1 MNTRQTIGDPNG
13 PRIEMEPDWRLCRVL
28 GGGTRALREAKTE
41 FTPMTARERRDMP
54 LYEERLAT
62 STLHDVYGETVSR
75 VASLPFPKPPSITG
89 KLPPQLAA
97 IETDADR
104 CGTSLSVFG
113 SQVYRD
119 AIDRGL
125 GLFLVDN
132 VPTTVAEQQLN
143 SDGSA
148 KAGPD
153 GKPLVTTRAMTFA
166 EVEAMDARPY
176 LSRIDPDNL
185 VGWDSVSVNG
195 REVCTELRVREWAY
209 RPSADGPDQ
218 LVERVRKY
226 TGTTVELWERE
237 LGTAAISQDRS
248 LLSSKGDPTGWRMIQ
263 EPTATGFP
271 DGEIPLVVIYTRKVG
286 FLHAKPPFLPL
297 AYLNVK
303 HWNQQSV
310 LDASIRF
317 CLSPLL
323 MLTGL
328 TKEEA
333 EQKPRLGE
341 GATFASSSETAAG
354 TYVEIGGASLTIAQA
369 EIEKTEARMRARS
382 ADPLMAGS
390 ATATGEVRA
399 EMKDQSEAQQWV
411 ETAEWAFY
419 RAFQLAAKWINATLP
434 EDFNVTLYRASS
446 VMQVANPQRTT
457 ALQNDVSQGR
467 LTLETYL
474 KERARSGDF
483 ADDFDPTV
491 EAMKV
496 EEDAQRKVE
505 QQMQALADK
514 IVQQER
520 QGGDPNADP
529 NADPSQDPNA
539 DQKKP
544 VPPQLQGAR

>member
-1 MNTRQTIGDPNG
+1 
-13 PRIEMEPDWRLCRVL
+13 
-28 GGGTRALREAKTE
+28 
-41 FTPMTARERRDMP
+41 
-54 LYEERLAT
+54 
-62 STLHDVYGETVSR
+62 
-75 VASLPFPKPPSITG
+75 
-89 KLPPQLAA
+89 
-97 IETDADR
+97 
-104 CGTSLSVFG
+104 
-113 SQVYRD
+113 
-119 AIDRGL
+119 
-125 GLFLVDN
+125 
-132 VPTTVAEQQLN
+132 
-143 SDGSA
+143 
-148 KAGPD
+148 
-153 GKPLVTTRAMTFA
+153 
-166 EVEAMDARPY
+166 
-176 LSRIDPDNL
+176 
-185 VGWDSVSVNG
+185 
-195 REVCTELRVREWAY
+195 
-209 RPSADGPDQ
+209 
-218 LVERVRKY
+218 
-226 TGTTVELWERE
+226 
-237 LGTAAISQDRS
+237 
-248 LLSSKGDPTGWRMIQ
+248 MIQ

-434 EDFNVTLYRASS
+434 EDFNVTLHRASS

-505 QQMQALADK
+505 QQMQALADQTIADRK
-514 IVQQER
+514 NNANDSNV
-520 QGGDPNADP
+520 DPNAAPQQPQDNGGQP
-529 NADPSQDPNA
+529 ADLGKATKQA
-539 DQKKP
+539 T
-544 VPPQLQGAR
+544 QGAQ